1 MEEFKSKLLNFREIM
16 KQRELDRLKE
26 EERKR
31 KEQEDKDSEE
41 AKRREM
47 ERLRKEEE
55 ERKRLEEEARKLRE
69 YQRIKKEVDAQLFS
83 IVDKHLMVYRE
94 EQLKYNSKKKKKKE
108 KAFQE
113 ESRVN
118 GTLTVQATN
127 GYDMHDF
134 RKQGYKHY
142 FLTVQLDG
150 TNDNED
156 FQSKALDFWTDQNFK
171 WSVEIPMLKT
181 KLVKLGYEF
190 VVKAYTSKTRDFDD
204 AMMIGQF
211 RVPWNR

>member
-1 MEEFKSKLLNFREIM
+1 MR
-16 KQRELDRLKE
+16 QRELDRLKE
-26 EERKR
+26 EERKK
-31 KEQEDKDSEE
+31 KELEEKDSEE
-41 AKRREM
+41 AKKREQ

-55 ERKRLEEEARKLRE
+55 ERKRREEEARKLRE

-83 IVDKHLMVYRE
+83 LVDKYLIGYRE

-113 ESRVN
+113 ESKVN

-127 GYDMHDF
+127 GYEMHDF
-134 RKQGYKHY
+134 RKKGYSHY

-150 TNDNED
+150 TNANED
-156 FQSKALDFWTDQNFK
+156 FQSNALDFWTDQNFK

-190 VVKAYTSKTRDFDD
+190 VVKVYTSKTKKFDD

-211 RVPWNR
+211 KVPWNR